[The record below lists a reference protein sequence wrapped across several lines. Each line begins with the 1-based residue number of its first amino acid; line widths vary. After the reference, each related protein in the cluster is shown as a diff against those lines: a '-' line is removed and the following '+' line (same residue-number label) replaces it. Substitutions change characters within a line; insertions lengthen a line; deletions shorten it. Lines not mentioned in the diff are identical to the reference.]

1 MRVAYSVGRRLG
13 GAVERNRWR
22 RRLRAIASEA
32 SAELPAGA
40 YLVVASPGVGGLAFD
55 ELKKQVTD
63 AMRRASE
70 RAG

>member
-1 MRVAYSVGRRLG
+1 VRVAYAVGRRLG

-22 RRLRAIASEA
+22 RRLRAIAGEVCA
-32 SAELPAGA
+32 ALPAGA
-40 YLVVASPGVGGLAFD
+40 YLVVAGPGIGVLAFD